1 MTLPTQAEIIV
12 IGGGIIGCSTAY
24 HLAKEGAKDVVLLE
38 AGQLTNGSTWHAAG
52 LVGQLRNSANITQML
67 KNSVDLYKNLEAE
80 TGLATGWKMN
90 GGLRLACNKDR
101 WTEVKRQ
108 ATTAHSFGLPM
119 ELLTPKEAQDLW
131 PLMDVSDL
139 VGAAFLPTDGQANP
153 SDITQSLAKGARMRG
168 VKIFE
173 QSPVTGIAVENGRVT
188 SVSTEQGN
196 IKCEKV
202 VNCGGQWA
210 RELGRMAGV
219 NVPLQSVEHQ
229 YMVTEPLIPDAV
241 PGDLPTLRD
250 PDRLIYF
257 KEDVGG
263 LVMGGYEP
271 NPIAWARQGI
281 PEKFYFSLLD
291 ENWDHFEQLM
301 DQALIRVP
309 ALETAGIRMLTNGPE
324 SFTPDGNFILGE
336 APEVRNFFVG
346 AGFNAFGIASGG
358 GAGQSLAQWVLAG
371 EPPMDLWSVD
381 IRRFSKVH
389 QDDDFVCNRTLEAY
403 SKHYT
408 MSWPHEEYQSA
419 RPVLTSLLYQALK
432 DQGACFGSKNG
443 WERPN
448 WFAPKSMKPED
459 EYSYGRQNWFDAVG
473 VEHKAARESVAIFD
487 QSSFAKFII
496 KGPDVEKALSWV
508 CANDVTKPVGSL
520 TYTQLLNERGG
531 IECDLTVARLAE
543 DEYYIVTGTG
553 FRTHDFSWI
562 KNNIPVYLDVE
573 LSDITE
579 DWTTLSL
586 MGPNS
591 RSVLNKI
598 TDTDMSNA
606 AFPFATLQIVVVA
619 GHEVRALRVT
629 YVGELGWELHMP
641 RAAGADVY
649 NEIMQVGEEFDIRN
663 AGYRAIES
671 LRLEKGYK
679 AWSSDLTPDHTSQ
692 EAGLGW
698 AVKLKTDLPF
708 KGREALEKLA
718 AQPLKKRLACF
729 TVNDP
734 EVILLGRET
743 IYRNGERVGYLT
755 SGGWGYTIETN
766 IGFGYVRNADGV
778 DIEYL
783 KSGIYELEIACER
796 VSCEIQF
803 GSLYDPGMSRVKC

>member
-1 MTLPTQAEIIV
+1 MTFPTQAEIIV

-24 HLAKEGAKDVVLLE
+24 HLAKEGAKDVIVLE

-52 LVGQLRNSANITQML
+52 LVGQLRSSANITQML

-101 WTEVKRQ
+101 WIEVKRQ

-168 VKIFE
+168 VKFFE
-173 QSPVTGIAVENGRVT
+173 QSPVTGITVENGRVT
-188 SVSTEQGN
+188 GVSTEQGS

-202 VNCGGQWA
+202 VNCCGQWA
-210 RELGRMAGV
+210 KQVGRMAGV

-229 YMVTEPLIPDAV
+229 YMVTEPFTPDAV

-257 KEDVGG
+257 KEEVGG

-271 NPIAWARQGI
+271 DPIAWARQGI
-281 PEKFYFSLLD
+281 PDKFFFSLLD

-301 DQALIRVP
+301 EQALFRVP
-309 ALETAGIRMLTNGPE
+309 ALETAGIRTLTNGPE

-336 APEVRNFFVG
+336 APEVKDFFVG

-358 GAGQSLAQWVLAG
+358 GAGKSLAEWVLAG
-371 EPPMDLWSVD
+371 EPPMDLWPVD
-381 IRRFSKVH
+381 IRRFSQVH
-389 QDDDFVCNRTLEAY
+389 HSDDFICKRTLEAY

-408 MSWPHEEYQSA
+408 MSWPHEEYKSA
-419 RPVLTSLLYQALK
+419 RPVLTSLLYQTLK

-448 WFAPKSMKPED
+448 WFAPEGMKAED
-459 EYSYGRQNWFDAVG
+459 EYSYGQQNWFDAVG
-473 VEHKAARESVAIFD
+473 AEHKAARESVVVFD
-487 QSSFAKFII
+487 QSSFAKFIV
-496 KGPDVEKALSWV
+496 KGPDAERTLSWI
-508 CANDVTKPVGSL
+508 CANDVSKPVGSL
-520 TYTQLLNERGG
+520 TYTQLLNDHGG
-531 IECDLTVARLAE
+531 IECDLTVGRLAE
-543 DEYYIVTGTG
+543 NEFYIVTGTA
-553 FRTHDFSWI
+553 FRTHDFAWI
-562 KNNIPVYLDVE
+562 NSHILSELDVHC
-573 LSDITE
+573 SDITE

-586 MGPNS
+586 MGPQS
-591 RSVLNKI
+591 RSVLSKI
-598 TDTDMSNA
+598 TDTDLSNES
-606 AFPFATLQIVVVA
+606 FPFATLQTISIA

-629 YVGELGWELHMP
+629 FVGELGWELHMP
-641 RAAGADVY
+641 RSAGADVY
-649 NEIMQVGEEFDIRN
+649 RAIMLAGKKFAICN
-663 AGYRAIES
+663 AGYRAIDS
-671 LRLEKGYK
+671 LRLEKGYRV
-679 AWSSDLTPDHTSQ
+679 WSSDLTPDHTPQ

-698 AVKLKTDLPF
+698 AVKLKTEIPF
-708 KGREALEKLA
+708 KGRETLEKITQ
-718 AQPLKKRLACF
+718 QPLKKRLTCF
-729 TVNDP
+729 TVKDP

-755 SGGWGYTIETN
+755 SGGWGYTVEKN
-766 IGFGYVRNADGV
+766 IGYGYVRHAEGV
-778 DIEYL
+778 DTEYL
-783 KSGIYELEIACER
+783 KSGKYELEIACER
-796 VSCEIQF
+796 VPCDIHF
-803 GSLYDPGMSRVKC
+803 GALYDPAMDRVKT